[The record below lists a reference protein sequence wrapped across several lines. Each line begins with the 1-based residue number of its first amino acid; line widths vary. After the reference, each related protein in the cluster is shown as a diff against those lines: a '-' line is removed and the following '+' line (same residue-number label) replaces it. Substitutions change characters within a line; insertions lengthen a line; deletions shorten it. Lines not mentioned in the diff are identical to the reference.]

1 MAEKVKKTVKSDNE
15 KTKKAVVK
23 KQDKKKDVKKSNDSY
38 IKQVKKELKLVKWPS
53 FKEVIKYT
61 ASTIVLCI
69 ILCLFF
75 LLLNLGLSYVKGIF
89 V

>member
-1 MAEKVKKTVKSDNE
+1 MAEKVKKTSQE
-15 KTKKAVVK
+15 KTKKSVE
-23 KQDKKKDVKKSNDSY
+23 KKKEKKKNEGY
-38 IKQVKKELKLVKWPS
+38 MKLVRKELKLVKWPS

-61 ASTIVLCI
+61 ISTIVLCL

-75 LLLNLGLSYVKGIF
+75 LLLNLGLSYVKGLF